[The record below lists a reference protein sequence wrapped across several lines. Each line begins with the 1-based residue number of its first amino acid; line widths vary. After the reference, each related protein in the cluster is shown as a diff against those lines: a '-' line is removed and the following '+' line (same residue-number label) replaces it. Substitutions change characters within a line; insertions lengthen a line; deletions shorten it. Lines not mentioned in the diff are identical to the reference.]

1 MTFVF
6 QFPPF
11 FLARNV
17 KFRVQNVCGPECLQG
32 DVAIYYNIKHLQVR
46 NDGKLLLVRHIKN
59 HHNHN
64 KPWTATKMM
73 VLIRSTMLFRSSWI
87 LLSWLL
93 INSVR
98 EVTSF
103 STTRTT
109 RTSTPLVQVS
119 KIETFDDFNALFK
132 LADARYDEWIG
143 PTGGTSRDSFRM
155 ATLEMYQEERPESTV
170 MLAFLKGI
178 TVGAAELSPIE
189 VQGCV
194 VNDEH
199 SATSCLYITDVVTDS
214 RFRRKGIGRALI
226 DALEEEAINCNADYL
241 LLHVMPDNQSALDF
255 YDRLKFKPPSED
267 LEQILNA
274 PKLAENAGAEGQ
286 VLLTKNVSSK

>member
-1 MTFVF
+1 M
-6 QFPPF
+6 
-11 FLARNV
+11 
-17 KFRVQNVCGPECLQG
+17 FRVQSVCGPECLQG
-32 DVAIYYNIKHLQVR
+32 EGGHQASNTAGTVR
-46 NDGKLLLVRHIKN
+46 NDGKLLLIRNIK
-59 HHNHN
+59 HHHDHN

-155 ATLEMYQEERPESTV
+155 ATLEMYQEERTESTV

-226 DALEEEAINCNADYL
+226 DALESEAMNCNADYL